1 VAGAVGEDDV
11 RAFEAGVTL
20 DDGYRTMPA
29 ELNVRE
35 VKDSEDGPIT
45 KVTVT
50 IREGKFHQV
59 KRMFEA
65 VGKRV
70 VRLRRIAMGPL
81 ELDPALPPGE
91 YRELT
96 EREKEALAAVAAGA
110 WSER

>member
-1 VAGAVGEDDV
+1 
-11 RAFEAGVTL
+11 
-20 DDGYRTMPA
+20 MPA

-35 VKDSEDGPIT
+35 VKDSDDGPLT

-59 KRMFEA
+59 KRMFEV

-81 ELDPALPPGE
+81 RLDPSLPLGE

-96 EREKEALAAVAAGA
+96 REELEALAAIAAGA
-110 WSER
+110 RSEG